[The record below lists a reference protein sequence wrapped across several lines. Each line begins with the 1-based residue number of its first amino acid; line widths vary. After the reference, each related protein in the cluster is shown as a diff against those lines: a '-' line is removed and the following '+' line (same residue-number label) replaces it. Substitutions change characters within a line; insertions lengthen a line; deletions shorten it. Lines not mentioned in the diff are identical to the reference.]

1 MGHVKRSKRILVNMY
16 TFGSENHLN
25 AFFYFCKFVGLVN
38 FYATIHYLQNC
49 TNQYHLGVLLNYQNG
64 IKLETIAFLT

>member
-38 FYATIHYLQNC
+38 FYSTIHCTSKIVRINTIWVYYL
-49 TNQYHLGVLLNYQNG
+49 T
-64 IKLETIAFLT
+64 IKVV